1 MIPGCLLLDLL
12 WKRTFLEALE
22 CHRRQTVAIWVSNDN
37 LPQHSR
43 GGFIESS
50 VKSVLNTRS
59 LCMGLDPSIEVHKS
73 SQSDFSLRYCNSK
86 IWFLV
91 KNKKS
96 PSQSQCRESF
106 VVTIWSCKLCL
117 NAHYQTLP
125 FSPDVSCVV
134 NSTSCTGFLRR
145 RLRLLVVGPFV
156 L

>member
-1 MIPGCLLLDLL
+1 
-12 WKRTFLEALE
+12 
-22 CHRRQTVAIWVSNDN
+22 
-37 LPQHSR
+37 
-43 GGFIESS
+43 
-50 VKSVLNTRS
+50 
-59 LCMGLDPSIEVHKS
+59 MGLEPSIEVYKS

-86 IWFLV
+86 IWFPV

-145 RLRLLVVGPFV
+145 RLRLLVVGPIRVVARLLVGLIKISPTMFMI
-156 L
+156 LKT